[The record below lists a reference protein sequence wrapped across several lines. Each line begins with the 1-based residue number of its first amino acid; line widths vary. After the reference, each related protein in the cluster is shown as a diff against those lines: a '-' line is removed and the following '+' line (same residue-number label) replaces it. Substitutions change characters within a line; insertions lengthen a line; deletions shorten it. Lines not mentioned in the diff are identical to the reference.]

1 MEFTFKW
8 KGLIMPR
15 YKKEM
20 FIEIVEPTLDL
31 EFLVRIKD
39 LILQDPKR
47 KVYVRPSKREPG
59 LITVYANMPTNY
71 DRDGIAASKLFD
83 RHEVMGF

>member
-1 MEFTFKW
+1 
-8 KGLIMPR
+8 MPA

-31 EFLVRIKD
+31 EFLIRIKA
-39 LILQDPKR
+39 LILQDPLR

-59 LITVYANMPTNY
+59 LITVYANMPIDYNRSGIAETRLY
-71 DRDGIAASKLFD
+71 DRLEITGI
-83 RHEVMGF
+83 